1 MEWLETLATAGG
13 PTGLVATIVMLF
25 LKKEKRESA
34 RRDGAHQQRW
44 ANLSQDVHD
53 LKNKAENVQTDL
65 SDIKIQIAKISTA
78 LDIFVMDKKVVKN

>member
-44 ANLSQDVHD
+44 VNL
-53 LKNKAENVQTDL
+53 
-65 SDIKIQIAKISTA
+65 
-78 LDIFVMDKKVVKN
+78 